1 MKLGREVGLRQ
12 FSHQTFMMADLQDLG
27 LYPECRGNLLKCSGE
42 YQWFQ
47 KDNSGFSVHITL
59 KVLGFG

>member
-27 LYPECRGNLLKCSGE
+27 LYPECRGNLLKCFYMVSI
-42 YQWFQ
+42 
-47 KDNSGFSVHITL
+47 SGFKKTTLASVCA
-59 KVLGFG
+59 